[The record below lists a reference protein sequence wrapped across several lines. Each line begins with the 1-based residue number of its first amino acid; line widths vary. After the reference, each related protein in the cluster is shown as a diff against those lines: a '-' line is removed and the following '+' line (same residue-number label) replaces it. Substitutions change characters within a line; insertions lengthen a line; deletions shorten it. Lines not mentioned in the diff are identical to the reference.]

1 MQKYGLVS
9 LGLIIV
15 FLATAHTFNYE
26 ESISNDYNDIKT
38 YYFMSTNGFV
48 EGAGEIY
55 PSHHLERWPI
65 HLAVGSI
72 SNFFS
77 LNVWKVYRI
86 SIIILGLISFFAIKS
101 LKTTDLNKIAI
112 FSLIIFNPYSFRL
125 FYAAPG
131 MISDLGIYVA
141 FLIIICGILNKS
153 NTQIIG
159 GIFLSVISRQ
169 TSIMLV
175 PILIL
180 LTYFDYISY
189 KNCIKYIFLIIVG
202 FILIKIITA
211 NQYGPMDTG
220 YFLKHAMGL
229 INWIIYNFSFKDIFP
244 FVGRYILF
252 LLTLSGFL
260 LIFPTNKVHVSYLFL
275 SLFFFIHLQPIMA
288 GPGPY
293 MSGNMQ
299 RLCALGIPFLIP
311 LITNSKVNKRLINYF
326 IISNIV
332 VSFHHHSSLIYY
344 INYGKII
351 FLFLILASSVVCFS
365 ILWKQLLINKKD

>member
-1 MQKYGLVS
+1 
-9 LGLIIV
+9 
-15 FLATAHTFNYE
+15 
-26 ESISNDYNDIKT
+26 
-38 YYFMSTNGFV
+38 
-48 EGAGEIY
+48 
-55 PSHHLERWPI
+55 
-65 HLAVGSI
+65 
-72 SNFFS
+72 
-77 LNVWKVYRI
+77 
-86 SIIILGLISFFAIKS
+86 
-101 LKTTDLNKIAI
+101 
-112 FSLIIFNPYSFRL
+112 
-125 FYAAPG
+125 
-131 MISDLGIYVA
+131 
-141 FLIIICGILNKS
+141 
-153 NTQIIG
+153 
-159 GIFLSVISRQ
+159 
-169 TSIMLV
+169 
-175 PILIL
+175 
-180 LTYFDYISY
+180 
-189 KNCIKYIFLIIVG
+189 
-202 FILIKIITA
+202 
-211 NQYGPMDTG
+211 
-220 YFLKHAMGL
+220 MGL

-351 FLFLILASSVVCFS
+351 FLFLILASSVVCIS

>member
-1 MQKYGLVS
+1 MPKYGLAS

-15 FLATAHTFNYE
+15 FIATAHTFSYE
-26 ESISNDYNDIKT
+26 EAILNDYNDIKT

-65 HLAVGSI
+65 HLAIGSI
-72 SNFFS
+72 SKFFS
-77 LNVWKVYRI
+77 LNLWKAYRI
-86 SIIILGLISFFAIKS
+86 SIIILGLICFFAIKS
-101 LKTTDLNKIAI
+101 LKATDLNKIAI

-169 TSIMLV
+169 TSIMLI

-180 LTYFDYISY
+180 LTYFDYISF
-189 KNCIKYIFLIIVG
+189 KNCIKYIFILVVG

-211 NQYGPMDTG
+211 NQYGPMDSG

-229 INWIIYNFSFKDIFP
+229 LIWIFYNFSFNDIIP
-244 FVGRYILF
+244 FFGRYILF

-260 LIFPTNKVHVSYLFL
+260 FIFPTKKTQVSYLFL
-275 SLFFFIHLQPIMA
+275 GLFLFIHLQPLMA

-293 MSGNMQ
+293 MSGNVQ

-311 LITNSKVNKRLINYF
+311 LIINSKVNKRLITYF
-326 IISNIV
+326 IILNIV
-332 VSFHHHSSLIYY
+332 ISFHHHSSFIYY

-351 FLFLILASSVVCFS
+351 FLLLILASSSVSFS
-365 ILWKQLLINKKD
+365 ILYKQFLINKKQ